1 MDQALIGPAAL
12 TAQPPARPLPTFA
25 VVLAIAAVALLTR
38 LLAFGNPV
46 VILDDQFYL
55 VVGDAVR
62 HGLWPYIDIWDR
74 KPVGLF
80 LLYAGIA
87 AIGDGSI
94 VAMHIVAT
102 LFAAATALVI
112 HRIASL
118 FVAQRAALLAA
129 LAYLVMLPQ
138 LGGVSGQTPVFYNL
152 LVAGAAW
159 LLLGAAADP
168 ARPLVRN
175 ALIAMLLCGL
185 AMSIKPAAV
194 FEGAGFGFSYLWLLW
209 RRGTALAS
217 IASTAFAMVAV
228 ALLPVVL
235 PFLAYALRGDEAR
248 DAFVYANFISI
259 FQKDSFGLVPKLAG
273 IAYFAIYASPL
284 LLTAAIGVRDCWAD
298 RRRSPAAVLLV
309 AWLAAAFVGYAAIP
323 LFFDH
328 YALPLL
334 APLSVAAAFAFNR
347 KSGPLFAAAMV
358 AAALFQGA
366 IVDVAGNRAARAQ
379 FALVSKRIDQARHGG
394 CLYVAD
400 GPTYFYNSTGACRL
414 TRYLFPH
421 HVNLNVERNAV
432 GIDQPT
438 ELQRILRQRP
448 AVIVTQDRE
457 GASHNPATRR
467 LLQKELAA
475 NYRTVHRV
483 PADAPLLLATLRVWQ
498 RRDLVP
504 PKAQ

>member
-12 TAQPPARPLPTFA
+12 TAQPPARSLPPLA
-25 VVLAIAAVALLTR
+25 ILLAIAATALLTR
-38 LLAFGNPV
+38 LLTFGNPV

-94 VAMHIVAT
+94 VAMQLIAT
-102 LFAAATALVI
+102 IFAAATALVI
-112 HRIASL
+112 YRIAGL
-118 FVAQRAALLAA
+118 FVAGRAALLAA
-129 LAYLVMLPQ
+129 LAYLVMLPL
-138 LGGVSGQTPVFYNL
+138 LGGGSGQTPVFYNL

-159 LLLGAAADP
+159 LLLSAAIDP
-168 ARPLVRN
+168 ARPLIRN
-175 ALIAMLLCGL
+175 SLVAMLLCGL
-185 AMSIKPAAV
+185 AISIKPVAV
-194 FEGAGFGFSYLWLLW
+194 FEGAGFGLSFLWLLW
-209 RRGTALAS
+209 RRGTKLTS
-217 IASTAFAMVAV
+217 IAAIAAAMITV
-228 ALLPVVL
+228 ALLPVIL
-235 PFLAYALRGDEAR
+235 PYFVYALRGHEAR

-259 FQKDSFGLVPKLAG
+259 FQKDSFGLIPKLAG
-273 IAYFAIYASPL
+273 LAYFAIYASPL
-284 LLTAAIGVRDCWAD
+284 LLMAALGVRDCWAM
-298 RRRSPAAVLLV
+298 RHCSPPAVLLV

-347 KSGPLFAAAMV
+347 NSGLLFATALLG
-358 AAALFQGA
+358 AALLQGS
-366 IVDVAGNRAARAQ
+366 IIDVSGNRIAREQ
-379 FALVSKRIDQARHGG
+379 YALVSKRIDEARHGG

-400 GPTYFYNSTGACRL
+400 GPTFFYKTTGACRL

-421 HVNLNVERNAV
+421 HVNLFVERNAV

-438 ELQRILRQRP
+438 ELARILALRP
-448 AVIVTQDRE
+448 AVIVTQDSE
-457 GASHNPATRR
+457 GPSQNPATRR
-467 LLQKELAA
+467 LLRRELAA
-475 NYRTVHRV
+475 HYRTVHRV

-498 RRDLVP
+498 RRDLAP
-504 PKAQ
+504 PAAR